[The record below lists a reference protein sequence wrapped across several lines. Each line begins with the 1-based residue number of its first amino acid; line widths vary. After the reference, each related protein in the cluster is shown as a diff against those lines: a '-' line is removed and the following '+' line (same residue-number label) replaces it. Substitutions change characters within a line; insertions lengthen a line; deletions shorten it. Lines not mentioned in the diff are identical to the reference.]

1 MIDDCLSHRG
11 KYFWHFNNKI
21 QLKRSS
27 WWWWCFIYYLHI
39 LFFSNYFKNFIIEEV
54 QMNSIV
60 DLFQIIFIFISS
72 RFLTSW
78 QQRLYVGSRWTKK
91 NRALQCR
98 WLYFPT
104 HIIVNVINVWNF
116 CRKHWLMSQVSS
128 ISLHSMTRK
137 KSSCCFS
144 AKQISLRSKNK
155 YWLARNQD
163 NMSE

>member
-1 MIDDCLSHRG
+1 MIAYHTEANTSGILIIKYSWSNHDDDDDVL
-11 KYFWHFNNKI
+11 
-21 QLKRSS
+21 
-27 WWWWCFIYYLHI
+27 FIIYIFY
-39 LFFSNYFKNFIIEEV
+39 FFSNYFKKIMIEEV

-60 DLFQIIFIFISS
+60 DLFQIIFISISS

-78 QQRLYVGSRWTKK
+78 QQRHYVDSLLDQK
-91 NRALQCR
+91 NRALQCQ

-104 HIIVNVINVWNF
+104 HIIVNVINFWNF

-128 ISLHSMTRK
+128 ISLHFMTRK